1 MHRLTISSLTTL
13 LVVLVAMGAQAQPT
27 PTAQPQAPQAPK
39 ASNDHAAA
47 AAAHAEQAKAAMR
60 HRVIL
65 VRVDEVIAAD
75 TGEGIDQ
82 RLLPMGLRLE
92 SLFRY
97 TTYRL
102 ISHQVDQTECGRTAA
117 FTLPG
122 GWIVHVDPSAVRNNM
137 IAMELMLFQGA
148 RPMMTTDIRMRN
160 HGMLI
165 IGGPRY
171 QQGMLII
178 PIGADAPE
186 LAMPSAPIPISPEG
200 TIPEM
205 TPLGAGAPDAADA
218 GSPDGDSL
226 DAGAPGIPEASA
238 PEDAPPPSAPNP

>member
-1 MHRLTISSLTTL
+1 MHRLTIPSLTTF
-13 LVVLVAMGAQAQPT
+13 LVVALAIATQAQPT
-27 PTAQPQAPQAPK
+27 PANQPQAPKTPNGQAV
-39 ASNDHAAA
+39 
-47 AAAHAEQAKAAMR
+47 AAAHADQSKAKR

-65 VRVDEVIAAD
+65 LHVDEVIAAD
-75 TGEGIDQ
+75 TGEGIDE
-82 RLLPMGLRLE
+82 RLLPMGGRLE

-102 ISHQVDQTECGRTAA
+102 ISHQVGRTECGGTAA

-122 GWIVHVDPSAVRNNM
+122 GWIVHVEPSAVHDDM

-148 RPMMTTDIRMRN
+148 RPMMTTDVRMRN

-165 IGGPRY
+165 IGGPHY

-186 LAMPSAPIPISPEG
+186 LSIPSGPIPVSPEG
-200 TIPEM
+200 TMPEM
-205 TPLGAGAPDAADA
+205 TAPPGMSAPDATHE
-218 GSPDGDSL
+218 GSPE
-226 DAGAPGIPEASA
+226 AG
-238 PEDAPPPSAPNP
+238 PPSDASPPDSPIP